1 MSGTQPTFD
10 DGKRGANQELAWPS
24 ALRDFS
30 ALEVELLEK
39 IGSGKLNVV
48 ERARACA
55 TLMKEFGL
63 SQQQI
68 GDRLG
73 CHQTKV
79 SHLVRLLQLSDE
91 LLELVERGKLGEG
104 HGRALLMVKDPET
117 RRELAYKAIEEEW
130 STRALQTRAREST
143 GAAPVSK
150 DAPAP
155 RPDGQ
160 EDGQD
165 PGAAPVSKDA
175 PAPRPDGQE
184 DGQDP
189 GAAIQTAAEAWG
201 NVLGVEAHVRTMSRG
216 RARLEVL
223 FTSAEAAIAIARRLS
238 EAVTRDL
245 PG

>member
-165 PGAAPVSKDA
+165 PGAA
-175 PAPRPDGQE
+175 
-184 DGQDP
+184 
-189 GAAIQTAAEAWG
+189 IQTAAEAWG

>member
-1 MSGTQPTFD
+1 MSGTRPTFD

-30 ALEVELLEK
+30 ALEAELVEKLV
-39 IGSGKLNVV
+39 SGKLNVV
-48 ERARACA
+48 EQARACA

-63 SQQQI
+63 TQQQI

-79 SHLVRLLQLSDE
+79 SHLMRLLALSDE

-104 HGRALLMVKDPET
+104 HGRALLMAKDLQA
-117 RRELAYKAIEEEW
+117 RRELAYEAIEEGW

-155 RPDGQ
+155 RRGVQ
-160 EDGQD
+160 EH
-165 PGAAPVSKDA
+165 
-175 PAPRPDGQE
+175 R
-184 DGQDP
+184 QDP

-201 NVLGVEAHVRTMSRG
+201 DVLGVEVDVRTMARG
-216 RARLEVL
+216 RVRLEVP
-223 FTSAEAAIAIARRLS
+223 FVSAQAAIAVARRLS
-238 EAVTRDL
+238 EAVTRD
-245 PG
+245 

>member
-1 MSGTQPTFD
+1 MYSAQSIPSEGQ
-10 DGKRGANQELAWPS
+10 GASQAPQALPS
-24 ALRDFS
+24 APEDFA
-30 ALEVELLEK
+30 ALEATLLESRA
-39 IGSGKLNVV
+39 GPKLNPVK
-48 ERARACA
+48 EARACA
-55 TLMKEFGL
+55 TLMKEFRL

-104 HGRALLMVKDPET
+104 HARALLMVKDPET
-117 RRELAYKAIEEEW
+117 RRELAYKAIEEGW

-155 RPDGQ
+155 RRSRQ
-160 EDGQD
+160 EQEQD
-165 PGAAPVSKDA
+165 PGAVV
-175 PAPRPDGQE
+175 QT
-184 DGQDP
+184 GQDP
-189 GAAIQTAAEAWG
+189 DAAVQTAAEAWG
-201 NVLGVEAHVRTMSRG
+201 NVLGVEAHVRPMSRG
-216 RARLEVL
+216 RARLEVP
-223 FTSAEAAIAIARRLS
+223 FTSAEAAIAIAGRLS
-238 EAVTRDL
+238 QAVARDL